1 MAIKIKVTLTTQKN
15 DKVNQTIQET
25 IWNDKYISQEE
36 EGESITTPKVLDKPP
51 PLQDDATYGP
61 HQEVENR
68 VFQEEEEV
76 LEELAFR
83 QKGQKKILQIMT
95 MMEMSI

>member
-1 MAIKIKVTLTTQKN
+1 
-15 DKVNQTIQET
+15 
-25 IWNDKYISQEE
+25 
-36 EGESITTPKVLDKPP
+36 VLDKPP